1 MVKLVATL
9 AVVIAI
15 LDSTISAQAAIVEN
29 GSFENGSFAKPGDA
43 NFQWFAPGYT
53 GTLVLPG
60 QSLIANWNVTL
71 SPFDPDQALTFLSPT
86 GPFGLEWA
94 SGSLEKERWVD
105 LNRGGDLWRVSQS
118 ISTQAGSSYFV
129 SFDVLVGNAMGGA
142 RLRTQFDGASASSVE
157 YIGSVVGPPRW
168 ERVTQI
174 FHADSKITT
183 LSFMAVT
190 TGVDYFSGPQID
202 RIDVTP
208 VPEPSSILPFCLAL
222 SIFTIALRFRDNGT
236 KNAIARSKSW
246 HVGGRLIS
254 LVGTNRAPSGAGN
267 KPGTTTVAHNFLRS
281 QWLVIWE
288 KRKIQTLP
296 SKEC

>member
-1 MVKLVATL
+1 MVDLVATL

-15 LDSTISAQAAIVEN
+15 LDSTISAQAAIVVN

-53 GTLVLPG
+53 GTLVSPG
-60 QSLIANWNVTL
+60 KSLIANWNVTL

-118 ISTQAGSSYFV
+118 ISTLVGSSYFV

-142 RLRTQFDGASASSVE
+142 RLRTQLDGTSSSSIE

-168 ERVTQI
+168 ERITQI

-190 TGVDYFSGPQID
+190 TGVDFFSGPQID
-202 RIDVTP
+202 RIEVTP
-208 VPEPSSILPFCLAL
+208 VPEPTSIPIFCLAL
-222 SIFTIALRFRDNGT
+222 SIFTIAPRFRDNGT
-236 KNAIARSKSW
+236 KQAMTRSKSL
-246 HVGGRLIS
+246 HFGGRLIS
-254 LVGTNRAPSGAGN
+254 LGESTWAPSGTGN
-267 KPGTTTVAHNFLRS
+267 EPGTATVAHDFLRY
-281 QWLVIWE
+281 
-288 KRKIQTLP
+288 
-296 SKEC
+296 